1 MPYVIHPF
9 IFVYLCSSG
18 LLSFCFLYSSF
29 SFPQSLFL
37 SVYFLRV
44 LAPLHPFHSLVL
56 FSRSWCCLFFFILT
70 YFCSADVFLLRS
82 RCSSILT
89 IPSLWLIRRLISPHC
104 HSFLIPF
111 LSHTQNCPLSLLL
124 ATSLVFFSALLAPLS
139 SPCLEFRLLI
149 YTLVSCIHHFPLSLP
164 LFASGVL
171 LFSSFFHVFTTA
183 VELFSLLYLLLLL
196 ILVSD
201 SFLARTFRPT
211 LSGISPSFSSFVRPS
226 FSFAWVEGLFPRCSR
241 PVKNLAGPKRFQSR
255 TLRVN
260 MRISVK
266 LFIGF
271 FKILHW

>member
-1 MPYVIHPF
+1 MLFIRLSLF
-9 IFVYLCSSG
+9 IFVHRAFCRFVFSTLLSPFHNLSLSLCLFSSRTCAITSVSFISLIFSLLMLPLLLYPNLLLFCRRFSITLTLLLHSRYSFSLAYPSAYFSTLSFFSHSVPLSHAKLSSVSFTRYLVG
-18 LLSFCFLYSSF
+18 LLLGFARAALISLPWVSPSHLHSRELHSPLSSF
-29 SFPQSLFL
+29 S
-37 SVYFLRV
+37 
-44 LAPLHPFHSLVL
+44 
-56 FSRSWCCLFFFILT
+56 
-70 YFCSADVFLLRS
+70 
-82 RCSSILT
+82 SS
-89 IPSLWLIRRLISPHC
+89 
-104 HSFLIPF
+104 
-111 LSHTQNCPLSLLL
+111 
-124 ATSLVFFSALLAPLS
+124 
-139 SPCLEFRLLI
+139 
-149 YTLVSCIHHFPLSLP
+149 
-164 LFASGVL
+164 FASGVL

-211 LSGISPSFSSFVRPS
+211 LSGISPSFSSIVRPS